1 MSAERAADWLSAG
14 AALRAILGGVAP
26 LDAEERPLLDALGS
40 VLAEDVSSTVDLP
53 PWDNSAMDG
62 FAVRA
67 EDVRGA
73 SSTRPAV
80 LRVVDD
86 VPAGSFASRPVGH
99 GEAIRIM
106 TGAPVPEGADGV
118 IRVEHTDG
126 GSGIGTPEARV
137 AILSDADAGR
147 NVRPRGEDVRRGSV
161 VLRAGSVLRPAEIG
175 VAASLGRARLRVGR
189 RPVVAVLASGDELVP
204 VEEFAEVEAGRR
216 IVSSNGYSL
225 AAALAEAG
233 MEARILGIAPD
244 APAGLRE
251 HLERARGCDA
261 VITTAGISVGE
272 HDHVRR
278 VMAEL
283 DAAVAFWRVRIRP
296 GSAMAFGRVGA
307 LGGIPWFGLPGNPV
321 STGVTFELFV
331 RPALLRMCGRTRV
344 HPPVAHAVMRDAYP
358 VRGDLMHFPRVSL
371 QREADGTLAARLTG
385 SQSSGVS
392 SSLAAAD
399 GLALIPPGPGVRPGD
414 VVRVVWIG
422 GAPLV
427 EEAPFGDP

>member
-1 MSAERAADWLSAG
+1 
-14 AALRAILGGVAP
+14 
-26 LDAEERPLLDALGS
+26 
-40 VLAEDVSSTVDLP
+40 AEDVSSTVDLP

-73 SSTRPAV
+73 SSARPVV

-86 VPAGSFASRPVGH
+86 VPAGRFAARPVGP

-126 GSGIGTPEARV
+126 GSGIGTAEGRV

-161 VLRAGSVLRPAEIG
+161 VLRAGAVLRAAEIG
-175 VAASLGRARLRVGR
+175 VAASLGRARLRVVR

-204 VEEFAEVEAGRR
+204 VEEFAEVQAGRR
-216 IVSSNGYSL
+216 IVSSNSYSL

-233 MEARILGIAPD
+233 LEARVLGIAPD
-244 APAGLRE
+244 APEGMRE
-251 HLERARGCDA
+251 QLERARGCDA
-261 VITTAGISVGE
+261 LITTAGISVGE

-283 DAAVAFWRVRIRP
+283 DTEVAFWRVRIRP

-331 RPALLRMCGRTRV
+331 RPALMRMCGRTRI
-344 HPPVAHAVMRDAYP
+344 HSPWRYAVLDDAYP
-358 VRGDLMHFPRVSL
+358 MRGELMHFPRVSIR
-371 QREADGTLAARLTG
+371 REEDRHFHARLTG

-399 GLALIPPGPGVRPGD
+399 GLALIPPGPGPRAGH

-422 GAPLV
+422 GAPPV
-427 EEAPFGDP
+427 EEPPFDDDDA